1 MTHILGDM
9 EEIFVY
15 LDDVLVYSKDEASH
29 MRTLEEI
36 FRRLDKAGL
45 AISKKKC
52 IFGVKE
58 LEFVGYTV
66 NKSGIAPIKRKLE
79 AIAKFPSPQKQK
91 QLLGFLGAINYYR
104 RCLGNLAGESPAT
117 ILQPLY
123 AAATH
128 KLQPRMTFE
137 EYWKTNGL
145 QSHFEKAKKMLMGA
159 CQLSHPDPSAPLAL
173 TTDASDK
180 AVGGVLEQY
189 SNGCWRPLGF
199 WSRHIKED
207 KQKWTVYQRAS
218 GHSASNPSFQYRDTG
233 ETPCGLY
240 RSQGNCW
247 II

>member
-1 MTHILGDM
+1 M

-15 LDDVLVYSKDEASH
+15 LDDVLVYSKDESSH
-29 MRTLEEI
+29 IRMLEEI

-52 IFGVKE
+52 VFGVKE
-58 LEFVGYTV
+58 LEFMGYKV
-66 NKSGIAPIKRKLE
+66 NKSGIAPIGRKLE
-79 AIAKFPSPQKQK
+79 AIARFPSPQKQK

-104 RCLGNLAGESPAT
+104 RCLGNLAGESPAA

-128 KLQPRMTFE
+128 KLQPRMTFTQ
-137 EYWKTNGL
+137 YWKDNGL
-145 QSHFEKAKKMLMGA
+145 QSHFEKAKKMLMSA

-189 SNGCWRPLGF
+189 SNGCWRRLGF
-199 WSRHIKED
+199 WSQHIKED
-207 KQKWTVYQRAS
+207 KQKWTVYRRELLAIQQAIR
-218 GHSASNPSFQYRDTG
+218 HSKPK
-233 ETPCGLY
+233 
-240 RSQGNCW
+240 
-247 II
+247 